1 MAAGGNLSPGMLL
14 SAYEQGIFPWYSE
27 GEPILWHS
35 PEPRFVLEPA
45 DFRIPKSLRKI
56 INRGIYSV
64 TFDREFPAVIAACK
78 SVERTGQSGTWI
90 TDEMESAYTELHR
103 LGYAHSAEVW
113 LPEELADS
121 LPRPPSAE
129 LPEEGEELFRRE
141 RGVLVGGLYGV
152 SLGSI
157 YFGESMFSLRSDASK
172 VGFVT
177 LARRVFELGFD
188 LVDSQVYTEH
198 LARFG
203 AKEIS
208 REEYLARLKAALQ
221 KPALRGSWTAYEP
234 Q

>member
-1 MAAGGNLSPGMLL
+1 MLL

-35 PEPRFVLEPA
+35 PEPRFVLEPG
-45 DFRIPKSLRKI
+45 DFRVPKSVRKI
-56 INRGIYSV
+56 ISRGIYSV
-64 TFDREFPAVIAACK
+64 TFDREFSAVIAGCK
-78 SVERTGQSGTWI
+78 NVERAGQSGTWI

-113 LPEELADS
+113 LSEELLDT
-121 LPRPPSAE
+121 LPTPPSVE
-129 LPEEGEELFRRE
+129 LLGGEEELLLRRE
-141 RGVLVGGLYGV
+141 GGVLVGGLYGV

-177 LARRVFELGFD
+177 LARTLFD
-188 LVDSQVYTEH
+188 LDYDLLDSQVYTEH

-203 AKEIS
+203 AKEIP
-208 REEYLARLKAALQ
+208 REEYLERLKEALRR
-221 KPALRGSWTAYEP
+221 PALRGPWTEYEP
-234 Q
+234 R